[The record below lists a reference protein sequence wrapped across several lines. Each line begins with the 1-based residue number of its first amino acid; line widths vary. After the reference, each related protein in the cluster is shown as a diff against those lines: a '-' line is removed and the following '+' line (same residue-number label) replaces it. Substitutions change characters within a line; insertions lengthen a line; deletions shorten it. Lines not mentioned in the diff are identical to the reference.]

1 MVYKLIEIITSFPQR
16 VIWLGNKPIIIEERF
31 GKRKEII
38 KNYRITSIYME
49 NDEPIINY
57 ILVGYETFVYSSLVK
72 DLSKEFI
79 SQILVSII

>member
-1 MVYKLIEIITSFPQR
+1 
-16 VIWLGNKPIIIEERF
+16 
-31 GKRKEII
+31 
-38 KNYRITSIYME
+38 ME

>member
-1 MVYKLIEIITSFPQR
+1 MIYKLIEIITSFPQR

-49 NDEPIINY
+49 NDGPIINY

>member
-1 MVYKLIEIITSFPQR
+1 MIYKLIEIVSSFPQK
-16 VIWLGNKPIIIEERF
+16 VIWLGNKQIIIEERF

-38 KNYRITSIYME
+38 KNYRITSICME

-57 ILVGYETFVYSSLVK
+57 ILVGYETFVYSSSVK

-79 SQILVSII
+79 VQILVSII

>member
-1 MVYKLIEIITSFPQR
+1 MIYKLIEIITSFPQR